1 MKRSTAEQLIN
12 LFNVAS
18 KDETRRHLT
27 GIYLEPIDDGSVRAT
42 ATNGIALSTIVIH
55 DDMVSWKAVNPF
67 ILGPEAKKM
76 LQAWVKDMKALKREI
91 SDLTRLSSGNEAV
104 NFVLCASYGTEY
116 KLPILYR
123 DYVKYSAILPT
134 NPETTHTK
142 EISFNVDEL
151 INLCKSLGKRKIN
164 TVTLQYESSMKP
176 IIVKPIGTRNVFTE
190 QVDTMLLMPVR
201 R

>member
-55 DDMVSWKAVNPF
+55 DDMVSWNAVNPF
-67 ILGPEAKKM
+67 ILAPEAKKM

-91 SDLTRLSSGNEAV
+91 SDLTKLSSGNDPV
-104 NFVLCASYGTEY
+104 NFVLCASNGIEY

-123 DYVKYSAILPT
+123 DYVKYSAILPV
-134 NPETTHTK
+134 NPNTTHNR
-142 EISFNVDEL
+142 ELSFNVDEL
-151 INLCKSLGKRKIN
+151 MNLCKSLGKRKIN
-164 TVTLQYESSMKP
+164 TVTLQYESSMNP
-176 IIVKPIGTRNVFTE
+176 IIVKPIGTKNVFTE
-190 QVDTMLLMPVR
+190 QVDIMLLMPVHK
-201 R
+201 

>member
-67 ILGPEAKKM
+67 ILDLEAKKM

-104 NFVLCASYGTEY
+104 NFVLCDSNGIEY

-123 DYVKYSAILPT
+123 DYVKYLAILPT

-164 TVTLQYESSMKP
+164 TVTLQYEFSMKP